1 MDGIEIFLL
10 AFKPVLDRG
19 QRGVETTGKKAKSK
33 RNTPSFVCMRLLW
46 CVTSSLLLLSRSTAA
61 YQTRKLT
68 NCRPITQ
75 QIRTMSINL
84 ASTLSR

>member
-1 MDGIEIFLL
+1 
-10 AFKPVLDRG
+10 
-19 QRGVETTGKKAKSK
+19 
-33 RNTPSFVCMRLLW
+33 MRLLW

-61 YQTRKLT
+61 YQTRKLAHYK
-68 NCRPITQ
+68 PITQ